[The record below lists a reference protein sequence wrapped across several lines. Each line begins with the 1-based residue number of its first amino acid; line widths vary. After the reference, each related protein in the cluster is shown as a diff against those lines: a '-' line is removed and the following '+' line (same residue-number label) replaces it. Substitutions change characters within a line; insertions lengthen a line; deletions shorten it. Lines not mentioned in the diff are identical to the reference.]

1 MKRYN
6 SYKDSGVSG
15 LGEIPEDWNNNR
27 IDWISKIIR
36 GNTGLKKDELLDKGK
51 YVALQ
56 YGKTYKV
63 DEIDNTFNFF
73 VNSEYYKSSQIV
85 HQGDTILISTSE
97 TIEDL
102 GHTCF
107 YLRNDLGLL
116 GGEQILL
123 KPKSK
128 LIFGKYLYYY
138 SRFFCNELKKYA
150 TGLKVFRYNI
160 DDLKNIII
168 SIPQIE
174 EQTAIAQYLDR
185 KTQAI
190 DKKVQLLEQKILHY
204 KEFRKTIINNAVT
217 KGLDETVELKES
229 GIDWIGKIP
238 KHWEVKR
245 IKDIF
250 NSLAGGTPSTQ
261 NPEYWSG
268 TIPWI
273 PSGKVQ
279 NNYVNDN
286 CVEDYISEKA
296 LKESSTKIA
305 KSNSL
310 LVALT
315 GATCSNIGFL
325 TFDTTINQSIVA
337 LSKSKLIDEK
347 FYFYFLLSAREKIRT
362 YMTGGAQ
369 GGINQEDVKLLDIVY
384 CHFTEQTQ
392 IARYLDQKT
401 FTIDQIVKNIET
413 QIATLKELR
422 KTLINDV
429 VTGKIK
435 VTND

>member
-1 MKRYN
+1 MK
-6 SYKDSGVSG
+6 VSEKNFQDIFIESLPKSWG
-15 LGEIPEDWNNNR
+15 LGRIKDLGRIYGRIGYRGYTTFDMVEEGNGALSISPGNINNNSFTLKSKTFISWEKYYESPEIMIFQKDIILVKTGSTIGKVALIPE
-27 IDWISKIIR
+27 IDYKLTLNPQVVVLKNVKI
-36 GNTGLKKDELLDKGK
+36 N
-51 YVALQ
+51 
-56 YGKTYKV
+56 
-63 DEIDNTFNFF
+63 NTFLYYFLTTDYIKYLFECFQSGGATPAISQEKINNF
-73 VNSEYYKSSQIV
+73 I
-85 HQGDTILISTSE
+85 IS
-97 TIEDL
+97 
-102 GHTCF
+102 
-107 YLRNDLGLL
+107 YPLL
-116 GGEQILL
+116 PEQI
-123 KPKSK
+123 
-128 LIFGKYLYYY
+128 
-138 SRFFCNELKKYA
+138 
-150 TGLKVFRYNI
+150 T
-160 DDLKNIII
+160 
-168 SIPQIE
+168 
-174 EQTAIAQYLDR
+174 IAQYLDT
-185 KTQAI
+185 KTKII
-190 DKKVQLLEQKILHY
+190 DKKIQLLEQKILHY
-204 KEFRKTIINNAVT
+204 KELRKSIINKAIT
-217 KGLDETVELKES
+217 KGLDDKTELKES

-245 IKDIF
+245 LKDVF

-268 TIPWI
+268 VIPWI

-279 NNYVNDN
+279 NNYVNDI

-305 KSNSL
+305 KANSL

-337 LSKSKLIDEK
+337 LSKSELIDEK

-369 GGINQEDVKLLDIVY
+369 GGINQEDVKLLNIVY
-384 CHFTEQTQ
+384 CNYEEQIQ
-392 IARYLDQKT
+392 IAQYLDQKT
-401 FTIDQIVKNIET
+401 TIIDQIVKNIET